1 MSSFAAP
8 CGPFCTDQLHN
19 HSYHSHRLHHHHQSP
34 QARGVTGPSTPNN
47 QRTVLEPPFTPPD
60 RPSSPRHYS
69 TASTFRNTA
78 QPADLL
84 LDSPASGYNQA
95 EVTLPNLRPED
106 PFAYAHDI
114 GWSPGAFE
122 NLGNLPT
129 SEDSLFVSLADRN
142 FQPFGWASASDQ
154 QRLPPQSHVAST
166 PNSVPAAQLN
176 PSLLTP
182 SFNLNN
188 TSNLTSSSA
197 TSLTGQYF
205 DPLESF
211 GAELEDNYHT
221 AQSSFTSVDMPS
233 STTRR
238 QQAASITI
246 DDSSPPSAKRRRFS
260 GPGRNNLNTVTTPKI
275 EGSFAES
282 ENAGADSFDA
292 DDNAPFMID
301 LTETNN
307 ELPDDLIDIAPVP
320 KEEDK
325 RIKLSAFQCVIC
337 MDDASVLTLTHCGH
351 MYCAQCLHSS
361 LTVEA
366 TKGKCPMCRQ
376 KVDMRSRDSY
386 NSKVKGYWP
395 LELKLM
401 TSTRKGK
408 RKAGNLS

>member
-19 HSYHSHRLHHHHQSP
+19 HSHLHHHHHQSP
-34 QARGVTGPSTPNN
+34 QARGATGPSTPNN
-47 QRTVLEPPFTPPD
+47 QRTVLEPPFTPAD

-69 TASTFRNTA
+69 TASTSRNTA

-84 LDSPASGYNQA
+84 LDSPASAYNQA

-106 PFAYAHDI
+106 SFAYAQDF
-114 GWSPGAFE
+114 GWSSDAFE
-122 NLGNLPT
+122 LLGNLPS
-129 SEDSLFVSLADRN
+129 SEDSLFVSLADHN
-142 FQPFGWASASDQ
+142 FQPFGWVSAPDQ
-154 QRLPPQSHVAST
+154 QHLPPQSHIAST
-166 PNSVPAAQLN
+166 SNSVPAARLN
-176 PSLLTP
+176 TSLT
-182 SFNLNN
+182 SNN
-188 TSNLTSSSA
+188 TSNLTSSSGA
-197 TSLTGQYF
+197 SITGPYF
-205 DPLESF
+205 DSLESF
-211 GAELEDNYHT
+211 GAEPEDLSHT
-221 AQSSFTSVDMPS
+221 AQSSFTSVDMPNS
-233 STTRR
+233 TRR
-238 QQAASITI
+238 PQAAPITI
-246 DDSSPPSAKRRRFS
+246 DDYLPPPCGRVKRRRV
-260 GPGRNNLNTVTTPKI
+260 GDTGRNNLNPVPTPKI

-282 ENAGADSFDA
+282 ESAGTDIFDA
-292 DDNAPFMID
+292 DDNTPFMID

-376 KVDMRSRDSY
+376 KVDMRSRDLY
-386 NSKVKGYWP
+386 NSKVKGFWP

>member
-19 HSYHSHRLHHHHQSP
+19 HSHNSHLHHHHHQSP
-34 QARGVTGPSTPNN
+34 QARGTNGPSTPNN
-47 QRTVLEPPFTPPD
+47 QRTVLEPRLAPAD

-69 TASTFRNTA
+69 TTRNT
-78 QPADLL
+78 
-84 LDSPASGYNQA
+84 DSPASAYNQA

-106 PFAYAHDI
+106 PFAYGQEIRWDPI
-114 GWSPGAFE
+114 DFDQ
-122 NLGNLPT
+122 LGTLPT
-129 SEDSLFVSLADRN
+129 SEDSPFVSLADRP
-142 FQPFGWASASDQ
+142 FQPFGWDSTPNRQ
-154 QRLPPQSHVAST
+154 HLPPQSHVAPTS
-166 PNSVPAAQLN
+166 NSVPAAQLN
-176 PSLLTP
+176 TSFTSNNASNLTP
-182 SFNLNN
+182 S
-188 TSNLTSSSA
+188 SA
-197 TSLTGQYF
+197 ASIAGPYF
-205 DPLESF
+205 DSLESF
-211 GAELEDNYHT
+211 AELEDNYHT
-221 AQSSFTSVDMPS
+221 AQSSFTSVEMPVS
-233 STTRR
+233 SRRR
-238 QQAASITI
+238 QAAPITI

-260 GPGRNNLNTVTTPKI
+260 GAARNNLNSTPTPKV

-282 ENAGADSFDA
+282 ESAFADNFDA
-292 DDNAPFMID
+292 DDNVPFTID

-351 MYCAQCLHSS
+351 MYCAQCLYSS

-376 KVDMRSRDSY
+376 KVDMRSRDQY
-386 NSKVKGYWP
+386 NNSRVKGYWP

-408 RKAGNLS
+408 RKANNLA